1 MIGQNGHHVV
11 IPKAKK
17 SSRSL
22 TDTER
27 ISIVL
32 ERRIWIMN
40 FKNVPIR
47 ILLGRNGLIV
57 LTSHVEAKVFCSD
70 QDKCAKATLMTKLR
84 TLLAALDTLVKHVIR
99 VTQIST
105 YLKIIAQNAI
115 VTVWD
120 QNLPV
125 VQTTMALAPAKLDI
139 PESSVKIVTK
149 DSLEMKK
156 ATALNV
162 AVMLPKDLK
171 MFNVIPLDNVLAK
184 IPTSA

>member
-1 MIGQNGHHVV
+1 
-11 IPKAKK
+11 
-17 SSRSL
+17 
-22 TDTER
+22 
-27 ISIVL
+27 
-32 ERRIWIMN
+32 
-40 FKNVPIR
+40 
-47 ILLGRNGLIV
+47 
-57 LTSHVEAKVFCSD
+57 
-70 QDKCAKATLMTKLR
+70 
-84 TLLAALDTLVKHVIR
+84 
-99 VTQIST
+99 
-105 YLKIIAQNAI
+105 